1 MAALPDAAGVPGPVS
16 VRFTWH
22 TRFYTA
28 VLDRDLFG
36 QWTVKRSWGSS
47 RNGQGGG
54 RLTVVESY
62 EAGVALLGVIARRRE
77 RDGYF
82 LSNTHPS

>member
-54 RLTVVESY
+54 RVTVVENY
-62 EAGVALLGVIARRRE
+62 EAGVALLEVIAKRRE
-77 RDGYF
+77 KLGYKQ
-82 LSNTHPS
+82 T

>member
-1 MAALPDAAGVPGPVS
+1 MAVLPDPAGAPGPVS

-62 EAGVALLGVIARRRE
+62 EAGMVVLAAIARRRE
-77 RDGYF
+77 KLGYI
-82 LSNTHPS
+82 LDN